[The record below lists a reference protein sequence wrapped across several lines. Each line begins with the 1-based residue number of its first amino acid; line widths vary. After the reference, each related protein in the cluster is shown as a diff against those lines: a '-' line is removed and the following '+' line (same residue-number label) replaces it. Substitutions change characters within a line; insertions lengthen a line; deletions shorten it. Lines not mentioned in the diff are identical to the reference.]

1 MKRIFFSTLAICLI
15 ALIAVS
21 FNQIQST
28 FPDQSFVENIVH
40 FLESMLRPTVSF
52 LGFVLLGGSYE
63 IFGEVRNINIFG
75 LPFLVAW
82 LIVGGIFFT
91 FKLGFINIR
100 LFKHAIDVARG
111 KYAEP
116 DAPGSITQLQA
127 LFTAVSATVGL
138 GNIAGVAIAISI
150 GGPGAVVWMMIAA
163 FFAMS
168 MKCAEVILG
177 QKYRKFDKNGHLLAG
192 AFYYLEDGLREKNLP
207 KLGKILGVLA
217 AILCIGGSIG
227 AGLMFQSNQGV
238 AIIADTFSLG
248 IESKFVLV
256 LGLTLIIGAILIGG
270 ITRIAGFAEKIVPVM
285 AIIYITSCI
294 IILSSNHD
302 QILGAI
308 QIMFS
313 SAFMGDA
320 IYGGVIGAI
329 IQGIK
334 RSAFSNEAGIGSSPI
349 AHAAGKTREPAREGS
364 IAILEPFIDTVMICF
379 MTGIVI
385 VVTGVYQGDSANGV
399 LMTRDAF
406 ATVSSWF
413 PYVLSAVVFLFA
425 FSTMLTYSYYGQQA
439 WLYLSK
445 GKGIRI
451 CNVLFMIFIFIGG
464 VINIGIVIDL
474 ADILFLSM
482 AVPNLFGMYIMRNVI
497 KNEVVSYV
505 KRLKNGDFEALRQKN
520 SKRKNK

>member
-1 MKRIFFSTLAICLI
+1 MKRIFYSILAISLI
-15 ALIAVS
+15 YFIVVS
-21 FNQIQST
+21 FNQTQENL
-28 FPDQSFVENIVH
+28 PNENFVQVIVQYLEN
-40 FLESMLRPTVSF
+40 MLRPSVSF

-63 IFGEVRNINIFG
+63 IFGEVRHINIFG
-75 LPFLVAW
+75 LPFLVAL
-82 LIVGGIFFT
+82 LITGGVFFT

-100 LFKHAIDVARG
+100 LFKHAIDVAKG
-111 KYAEP
+111 QYAEP
-116 DAPGSITQLQA
+116 DAPGKITQLQA

-168 MKCAEVILG
+168 MKCGEVILG
-177 QKYRKFDKNGHLLAG
+177 QKYRKFDKDGNILAG
-192 AFYYLEDGLREKNLP
+192 AFYYLEDGLKEKSLP
-207 KLGKILGVLA
+207 KLGKILGVIA

-227 AGLMFQSNQGV
+227 AGLMFQSNQSI

-248 IESKFVLV
+248 MESKFILV

-285 AIIYITSCI
+285 AVVYVVSCI
-294 IILSSNHD
+294 IILSSNYD
-302 QILGAI
+302 QIIGAVK
-308 QIMFS
+308 IMFS
-313 SAFMGDA
+313 SAFIGDA
-320 IYGGVIGAI
+320 VYGGVIGAV

-334 RSAFSNEAGIGSSPI
+334 RSAFSNEAGIGSAPI
-349 AHAAGKTREPAREGS
+349 AHAAGKTREPVREGAIS
-364 IAILEPFIDTVMICF
+364 ILEPFIDTVVICF

-399 LMTRDAF
+399 LMTKDAF

-413 PYVLSAVVFLFA
+413 PYVLSAAVFLFA

-445 GKGIRI
+445 GKGIRSCHI
-451 CNVLFMIFIFIGG
+451 LFMIFIFIGG
-464 VINIGIVIDL
+464 VINIGIVIDF

-482 AVPNLFGMYIMRNVI
+482 AVPNLIGMYILRNVI
-497 KNEVVSYV
+497 KGEVVSYV
-505 KRLKNGDFEALRQKN
+505 KRLKNGDFEALRKKN
-520 SKRKNK
+520 MKK